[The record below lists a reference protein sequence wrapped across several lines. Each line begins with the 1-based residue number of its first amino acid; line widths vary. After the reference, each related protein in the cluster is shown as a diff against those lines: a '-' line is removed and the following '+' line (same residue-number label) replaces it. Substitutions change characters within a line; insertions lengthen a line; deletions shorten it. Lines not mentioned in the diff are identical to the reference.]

1 MYVVRVPRIVFPPA
15 VTDSVSTM
23 VTSAADATTEER
35 AIARRSA
42 ARIWPPRQLMRI
54 AIIRAARRSFR
65 RAWPRDTQIPNP
77 ESLPRLHAFDDEVL
91 ALHGRDHFRHL
102 LRQGH
107 PAVGPHRDPDA
118 L

>member
-77 ESLPRLHAFDDEVL
+77 ESLPRPRALDDFLPRHDVVECIPNARVL
-91 ALHGRDHFRHL
+91 Q
-102 LRQGH
+102 RQSS
-107 PAVGPHRDPDA
+107 VC